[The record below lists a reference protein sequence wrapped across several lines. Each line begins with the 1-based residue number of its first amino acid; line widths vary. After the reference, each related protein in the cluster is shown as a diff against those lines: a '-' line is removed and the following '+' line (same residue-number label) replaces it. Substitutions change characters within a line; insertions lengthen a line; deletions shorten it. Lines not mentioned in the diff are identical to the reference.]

1 MDSPIA
7 SRRVVGALEFLAE
20 LQLFADECIAT
31 GVWDDDLTA
40 RRRRQHEGAQ
50 VIEPRQEATRMKAL

>member
-7 SRRVVGALEFLAE
+7 SRSVAGALEFLAD
-20 LQLFADECIAT
+20 LQVFADECVAT
-31 GVWDDDLTA
+31 GLWDDDLTA

-50 VIEPRQEATRMKAL
+50 VIQPHQEATRMKAL